1 MKQMKAKIKSLK
13 LNKYIGLVMKVKVLN
28 LKTNKSTSQE
38 VSEDIFGRDY
48 NESLVHQITTA
59 YMAAGR
65 SGTKAQ
71 KNRSAVSGGGKKPWK
86 QKGTGRARAGTSRGP
101 IWRSGGVTFA
111 AKPRDFSQKVN
122 KKMYKGAIS
131 VIFSELLRKDRLKVV
146 SDLEIKEPKTKNITS
161 LMKSLDLK
169 DALLMTDELDENL
182 YLSSRNLYHV
192 GVCDTQS
199 IDPVSLIGYENV
211 VLTKAALKKVEA
223 ML

>member
-1 MKQMKAKIKSLK
+1 
-13 LNKYIGLVMKVKVLN
+13 MKVKVLN
-28 LKTNKSTSQE
+28 LKTNKSTAHE

>member
-1 MKQMKAKIKSLK
+1 
-13 LNKYIGLVMKVKVLN
+13 MKVKVLN
-28 LKTNKSTSQE
+28 LKTNRSTSQE
-38 VSEDIFGRDY
+38 VSDGIFDRNY

-59 YMAAGR
+59 FMAAGR
-65 SGTKAQ
+65 SGSKAQ
-71 KNRSAVSGGGKKPWK
+71 KNRSAVRGGGKKPWR

-111 AKPRDFSQKVN
+111 SQPRSYTQKIN

-131 VIFSELLRKDRLKVV
+131 IILSELLRTDRLKVV
-146 SDLEIKEPKTKNITS
+146 SELDITEPKTKNITS
-161 LMKSLDLK
+161 LMNSLNIK

-199 IDPVSLIGYENV
+199 IDPVSLIGYDNV
-211 VLTKAALKKVEA
+211 VMTKAALKKVEA

>member
-1 MKQMKAKIKSLK
+1 
-13 LNKYIGLVMKVKVLN
+13 
-28 LKTNKSTSQE
+28 
-38 VSEDIFGRDY
+38 
-48 NESLVHQITTA
+48 
-59 YMAAGR
+59 MAAGR

-111 AKPRDFSQKVN
+111 AKPRDYSQKVN

-131 VIFSELLRKDRLKVV
+131 VILSELLRKDRLKIV
-146 SDLEIKEPKTKNITS
+146 SDIEIKEPKTKNITS

>member
-1 MKQMKAKIKSLK
+1 
-13 LNKYIGLVMKVKVLN
+13 MKVKVLN

-59 YMAAGR
+59 YMAGGR

-111 AKPRDFSQKVN
+111 SQPRNYSQKVN

-131 VIFSELLRKDRLKVV
+131 VILSELLRKDRLKIV

-161 LMKSLDLK
+161 LMKTLDLK

>member
-1 MKQMKAKIKSLK
+1 
-13 LNKYIGLVMKVKVLN
+13 MKVKVLN

-111 AKPRDFSQKVN
+111 AKPRDYSKKVN

-131 VIFSELLRKDRLKVV
+131 VILSELLRKDRLKIV

-211 VLTKAALKKVEA
+211 VLTKAALKRVEA

>member
-1 MKQMKAKIKSLK
+1 MKLQ
-13 LNKYIGLVMKVKVLN
+13 VLN
-28 LKTNKSTSQE
+28 ISTNKSSATE
-38 VSEDIFGRDY
+38 VAESVFARDY
-48 NESLVHQITTA
+48 NPSLVHQVTTA
-59 YMAAGR
+59 YMATGR
-65 SGTKAQ
+65 QGSKAQ
-71 KNRSAVSGGGKKPWK
+71 KNRSAVSGGGKKPWA

-111 AKPRDFSQKVN
+111 AQPRSYAQKVN

-131 VIFSELLRKDRLKVV
+131 VIFSELVRTDRLKVV
-146 SDLEIKEPKTKNITS
+146 AAFDVKDAKTKNITA
-161 LMKSLDLK
+161 LLKALDVK

-211 VLTKAALKKVEA
+211 VITEAALKKVEG

>member
-1 MKQMKAKIKSLK
+1 MALKQELIYKVQDLK
-13 LNKYIGLVMKVKVLN
+13 GE
-28 LKTNKSTSQE
+28 THSE
-38 VSEDIFGRDY
+38 VSIALSISDKNPRY
-48 NESLVHQITTA
+48 LVHRAVVAQDNSRRQGNASTKT
-59 YMAAGR
+59 R
-65 SGTKAQ
+65 SEV
-71 KNRSAVSGGGKKPWK
+71 RGGGKKPWK

-111 AKPRDFSQKVN
+111 AQPRNYSQKVN

-131 VIFSELLRKDRLKVV
+131 VIFSELLRNDRLKVV

>member
-1 MKQMKAKIKSLK
+1 
-13 LNKYIGLVMKVKVLN
+13 MKVKVLN

-38 VSEDIFGRDY
+38 VSDDVFNRDY

-59 YMAAGR
+59 FLAGGR
-65 SGTKAQ
+65 SGSKAQ
-71 KNRSAVSGGGKKPWK
+71 KNRSEARGGGKKPWK
-86 QKGTGRARAGTSRGP
+86 QKGTGRARAGTTRSP

-111 AKPRDFSQKVN
+111 AQPRNFTQKVN

-131 VIFSELLRKDRLKVV
+131 VIFSELLRTNRLKFV
-146 SDLEIKEPKTKNITS
+146 SEIDASEPKTKNITS
-161 LMKSLDLK
+161 LMKSLKVK
-169 DALLMTDELDENL
+169 DALLLTDELDENL

-211 VLTKAALKKVEA
+211 VMTKAALKKVEA

>member
-1 MKQMKAKIKSLK
+1 
-13 LNKYIGLVMKVKVLN
+13 MKVKVLN

-38 VSEDIFGRDY
+38 VSDDVFNRDY

-59 YMAAGR
+59 FLAGGR
-65 SGTKAQ
+65 SGSKAQ
-71 KNRSAVSGGGKKPWK
+71 KNRSEARGGGKKPWK
-86 QKGTGRARAGTSRGP
+86 QKGTGRARAGTTRSP

-111 AKPRDFSQKVN
+111 AQPRNFTQKVN

-131 VIFSELLRKDRLKVV
+131 VIFSELLRTDRLKFV
-146 SDLEIKEPKTKNITS
+146 SEIDASEPKTKNITS
-161 LMKSLDLK
+161 LMKSLEVK
-169 DALLMTDELDENL
+169 DALLLTDELDENL

-211 VLTKAALKKVEA
+211 VMTKAALKKIEA

>member
-1 MKQMKAKIKSLK
+1 MKL
-13 LNKYIGLVMKVKVLN
+13 KVLN
-28 LKTNKSTSQE
+28 ISTNDTTTTE
-38 VSEDIFGRDY
+38 VADVIFARDY
-48 NESLVHQITTA
+48 NQSLVHQITNA
-59 YMAAGR
+59 YMAGGR
-65 SGTKAQ
+65 QGSKAQ
-71 KNRSAVSGGGKKPWK
+71 KNRSAVSGGGKKPWN

-111 AKPRDFSQKVN
+111 AQPRSYAQKVN

-131 VIFSELLRKDRLKVV
+131 VIFSELVRTNRLKIVNDFNV
-146 SDLEIKEPKTKNITS
+146 KDAKTKNIVA
-161 LMKSLDLK
+161 LLKSLDVK

-199 IDPVSLIGYENV
+199 IDPVSLIGYQNV
-211 VLTKAALKKVEA
+211 VVTETALKKIEA

>member
-1 MKQMKAKIKSLK
+1 MKIDLLTASTKKADIT
-13 LNKYIGLVMKVKVLN
+13 I
-28 LKTNKSTSQE
+28 
-38 VSEDIFGRDY
+38 SEATFGKDF

-59 YMAAGR
+59 YMAGGR

-71 KNRSAVSGGGKKPWK
+71 KNRAAVSGGGKKPWK

-111 AKPRDFSQKVN
+111 AQPRNYSQKVN

-131 VIFSELLRKDRLKVV
+131 VIFSELLRNDRLKIV
-146 SDLEIKEPKTKNITS
+146 SDLEITEPKTKNVTS
-161 LMKSLDLK
+161 LMKSLNLK

-199 IDPVSLIGYENV
+199 IDPVSLIGYDNV
-211 VLTKAALKKVEA
+211 AVSYTHLTLPTNREV
-223 ML
+223 

>member
-1 MKQMKAKIKSLK
+1 M
-13 LNKYIGLVMKVKVLN
+13 MKVKVLN

-38 VSEDIFGRDY
+38 VSDDIFGRNY

-59 YMAAGR
+59 YMAGGR

-71 KNRSAVSGGGKKPWK
+71 KNRAAVSGGGKKPWK

-111 AKPRDFSQKVN
+111 AQPRNYSQKVN

-131 VIFSELLRKDRLKVV
+131 VIFSELIRNDRLKIV
-146 SDLEIKEPKTKNITS
+146 SDLDITS
-161 LMKSLDLK
+161 LMKSLNLK

-199 IDPVSLIGYENV
+199 IDPVSLIGYDNV
-211 VLTKAALKKVEA
+211 VMTKAALKKVEA

>member
-1 MKQMKAKIKSLK
+1 
-13 LNKYIGLVMKVKVLN
+13 MKVKVLN

-38 VSEDIFGRDY
+38 VSDDIFDRTY

-59 YMAAGR
+59 YMAGGR
-65 SGTKAQ
+65 SGSKAQ
-71 KNRSAVSGGGKKPWK
+71 KNRAAVSGGGKKPWK

-111 AKPRDFSQKVN
+111 AQPKSFSQKVN

-131 VIFSELLRKDRLKVV
+131 VIFSELMRKDRLKVV
-146 SDLEIKEPKTKNITS
+146 SDFEVAEPKTKNITS

>member
-1 MKQMKAKIKSLK
+1 
-13 LNKYIGLVMKVKVLN
+13 MKVKVLN
-28 LKTNKSTSQE
+28 LKTNKSTSNE
-38 VSEDIFGRDY
+38 VSDAVFGRDY

-59 YMAAGR
+59 YMSGGR
-65 SGTKAQ
+65 QGSKAQ

-101 IWRSGGVTFA
+101 IWTGGGVTFA
-111 AKPRDFSQKVN
+111 AQPRDYSKKVN

-131 VIFSELLRKDRLKVV
+131 CIFSELLRTERLKVV
-146 SDLEIKEPKTKNITS
+146 SEFDITEAKTKNITALMTS
-161 LMKSLDLK
+161 LGVK

-211 VLTKAALKKVEA
+211 VITEAALKKVEA

>member
-1 MKQMKAKIKSLK
+1 M
-13 LNKYIGLVMKVKVLN
+13 MKVKVLN

-38 VSEDIFGRDY
+38 VSDDIFDRTY

-59 YMAAGR
+59 YMAGGR
-65 SGTKAQ
+65 SGPKAQ
-71 KNRSAVSGGGKKPWK
+71 KNRAAVSGGGKKPWK

-111 AKPRDFSQKVN
+111 AQPKSFSQKVN

-146 SDLEIKEPKTKNITS
+146 SDFEVAEPKTKNITS
-161 LMKSLDLK
+161 LMKSLDLT

>member
-1 MKQMKAKIKSLK
+1 MNAI
-13 LNKYIGLVMKVKVLN
+13 VLN
-28 LKTNKSTSQE
+28 EKMEKASELALPESFAGINPHNLYLYVKSAQ
-38 VSEDIFGRDY
+38 
-48 NESLVHQITTA
+48 
-59 YMAAGR
+59 AAQR
-65 SGTKAQ
+65 ANSAKALT
-71 KNRSAVSGGGKKPWK
+71 RAEVSGGGKKPWA

-111 AKPRDFSQKVN
+111 AQPRSYVQKVN

-131 VIFSELLRKDRLKVV
+131 VIFSELARTDRLKVV
-146 SDLEIKEPKTKNITS
+146 KDFEVKDAKTKNVTS
-161 LMKSLDLK
+161 LLKALDVK

-211 VLTKAALKKVEA
+211 VITEAALKKVEA

>member
-1 MKQMKAKIKSLK
+1 MKL
-13 LNKYIGLVMKVKVLN
+13 KVLN
-28 LKTNKSTSQE
+28 ISTNKSTSTE
-38 VSEDIFGRDY
+38 VADTIFAREF
-48 NESLVHQITTA
+48 NQSLVHQVTTA
-59 YMAAGR
+59 YMSGGR
-65 SGTKAQ
+65 QGSKAQ
-71 KNRSAVSGGGKKPWK
+71 KNRAAVSGGGKKPWA

-111 AKPRDFSQKVN
+111 AQPRSYAQKVN

-131 VIFSELLRKDRLKVV
+131 VIFSELVRSERLKIVKDFEV
-146 SDLEIKEPKTKNITS
+146 KDAKTKNVTA
-161 LMKSLDLK
+161 LLKSLDVK

-199 IDPVSLIGYENV
+199 IDPVSLIGYKNV
-211 VLTKAALKKVEA
+211 VITEAALKKIEA